1 VRKLPSGTVTFLFT
15 DIEGSTR
22 LLQELGEAYAEAL
35 DEHRR
40 LLREAFARHNG
51 VEVDTQG
58 DAFFYAFARATDA
71 IAAATEA
78 QDALVAGPVR
88 VRMGLHTGE
97 PQLSEEGYVGIEVHR
112 AARIA
117 AAGHGGQLLVSQTT
131 HELLGVD
138 VELRDLGEHRLK
150 DLSQPERLYQL
161 GEDEFPPLRSLN
173 QTNLPIP
180 VTPLVGR
187 SRELAELLGLLGRDD
202 VRLLT
207 LTGPGGTGKTRLAL
221 EAAADAAGDYESG
234 VFWVPL
240 APLRDPALV
249 LEAIGRALSA
259 RRALAEEIGEKSL
272 LILLDNF
279 EQVVGA
285 ASALAQLLG
294 SCRNLNLLVTSR
306 QPLHL
311 AGERLYPVPPLAES
325 EAVALFNERAQA
337 VQPEFSA
344 NGEVVEI
351 CLRLDGLPL
360 AIELA
365 AARVKVLPP
374 RALLERLERR
384 LPLLTGGA
392 RDAPERQRTLR
403 ATIAWSYE
411 LLDEEEQ
418 RLFARLAVFSGG
430 FTIEAAEEVCQAE
443 LDTLQSLLD
452 KSLLRRRNGR
462 FWMLETI
469 REYALERF
477 DEMSDAGQLRRRH
490 AEHFVALAEQAEPEL
505 ERADSTRWLEL
516 LEAENDNLRAALS
529 WASDA
534 GEADLELRLVIALGV
549 FWYVRGY
556 IREGRER
563 FEAAIVMGSARAANS
578 LRVKLLE
585 GIEVFAGEQGDYER
599 ASTLAEERLAL
610 CRALGDSAGVAR
622 ALRGVAA
629 ARSDQDRLEEARAL
643 YEESLAYSRQLGDKE
658 GTASSTLNL
667 GALALLAGDHTRAD
681 ALTRE
686 ALGLF
691 QGLGNQRMVAG
702 AFLNLGSSRLVQ
714 RQYAEAAA
722 CFRESLRSAEPM
734 ANKNAISYCLE
745 GLAAV
750 GAAEG
755 DSADAARLL
764 GAAEVLRE
772 TIGAPAGAYEEA
784 IRLNTVAA
792 VRQELGEDWF
802 GAAWAEGRAMTLEQ
816 AIELGHAT

>member
-1 VRKLPSGTVTFLFT
+1 MPELPIGTVTLLFT

-22 LLQELGEAYAEAL
+22 LLHELGDAYAEAL
-35 DEHRR
+35 AEHRR
-40 LLREAFARHNG
+40 LLRKAFANHHG

-58 DAFFYAFARATDA
+58 DAFFVVFARASDA
-71 IAAATEA
+71 VAAAEA
-78 QDALVAGPVR
+78 VQRALTGGPVR
-88 VRMGLHTGE
+88 VRIGVHTGE
-97 PQLSEEGYVGIEVHR
+97 PTLGEDGYVGIDVHR

-117 AAGHGGQLLVSQTT
+117 GTAHGGQLLVSQATR
-131 HELLGVD
+131 ELLGAD

-150 DLSQPERLYQL
+150 DLPEPERLYQL

-173 QTNLPIP
+173 QTNLPMAATTLI
-180 VTPLVGR
+180 GR
-187 SRELAELLGLLGRDD
+187 SRELADLLGLLSRDD

-207 LTGPGGTGKTRLAL
+207 MTGAGGTGKTRLAL
-221 EAAADAAGDYESG
+221 EAAADVVGDFENG

-249 LEAIGRALSA
+249 LESVGRTLGA
-259 RRALAEEIGEKSL
+259 RRSLATEIADKRL
-272 LILLDNF
+272 LLLLDNF
-279 EQVVGA
+279 EQVVEA
-285 ASALAQLLG
+285 APGLGELLG
-294 SCRNLNLLVTSR
+294 SCPNLNLLVTSR

-311 AGERLYPVPPLAES
+311 AGEREYPVPPLAES

-337 VQPEFSA
+337 AHPDFSA
-344 NGEVVEI
+344 NGEVAEI
-351 CLRLDGLPL
+351 CRRLDGLPL

-365 AARVKVLPP
+365 AARLKVLTP

-384 LPLLTGGA
+384 LPLLIGGA

-411 LLDEEEQ
+411 LLDDEEQ

-430 FTIEAAEEVCQAE
+430 FTIEAAETVCEAG

-452 KSLLRRRNGR
+452 KSLLRRPNGR

-477 DEMSDAGQLRRRH
+477 DDLSLAQLRRRH

-505 ERADSTRWLEL
+505 ERADSARWLEL
-516 LEAENDNLRAALS
+516 LEADNDNLRAALS

-534 GEADLELRLVIALGV
+534 GEADLELRLVIALGA

-556 IREGRER
+556 VREGRER
-563 FEAAIVMGSARAANS
+563 FEAAIVMGSARADNS

-585 GIEVFAGEQGDYER
+585 GIELFADAQGDYER
-599 ASTLAEERLAL
+599 ANTVAEEVLAL

-629 ARSDQDRLEEARAL
+629 ARSEQDRPDEARAL

-658 GTASSTLNL
+658 GAASSTLNL

-691 QGLGNQRMVAG
+691 QGLGNQRMIAG
-702 AFLNLGSSRLVQ
+702 AFVNLGSSRLVQ

-734 ANKNAISYCLE
+734 AHKNAISYCLE

-784 IRLNTVAA
+784 IRLDTVAA
-792 VRQELGEDWF
+792 VRQELGEDEF